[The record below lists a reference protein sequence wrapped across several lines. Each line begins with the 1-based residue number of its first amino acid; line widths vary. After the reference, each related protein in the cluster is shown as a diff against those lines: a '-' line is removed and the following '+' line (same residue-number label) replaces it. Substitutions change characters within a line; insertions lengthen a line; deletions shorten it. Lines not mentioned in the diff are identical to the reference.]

1 MKVFLDTEFSSLNEA
16 EAQLISLA
24 LVAEDGREF
33 YAEVPP
39 ETYRQT
45 CSSFVLEIV
54 LPILWGGQYEM
65 PLSEMARSLRAWLA
79 EFDFVELATDAP
91 ARDFRCLRVALDEV
105 GQGWPRNVAT
115 GAMLFEPPEA
125 VIAAYFREPGRF
137 QHHALHD
144 ARVMRL
150 AWLARRSGQSGPGA
164 T

>member
-1 MKVFLDTEFSSLNEA
+1 ML
-16 EAQLISLA
+16 
-24 LVAEDGREF
+24 AEDGGEF
-33 YAEVPP
+33 YAEAPP
-39 ETYRQT
+39 ESYRRT
-45 CSSFVLEIV
+45 CSSFVNEIV
-54 LPILWGGQYEM
+54 LPILWGGRYEM

-79 EFDFVELATDAP
+79 GFDFVELATDAP

-115 GAMLFEPPEA
+115 GVVLFEPLEA

-150 AWLARRSGQSGPGA
+150 AWLARWSDQSGLDA